1 MVLDAGARSFYKT
14 VFCMIAPFGWV
25 SNILIP
31 KENNVCVTVKTTRAW
46 IDFSKWIYSVTV
58 MSQEY
63 LGTTYFGLLQ
73 LHITA

>member
-1 MVLDAGARSFYKT
+1 MVLDARARSLYII
-14 VFCMIAPFGWV
+14 VFCMVASFGWA

-31 KENNVCVTVKTTRAW
+31 KENNVCVTVITTKAW

-58 MSQEY
+58 MSQKY
-63 LGTTYFGLLQ
+63 LGTAYFGLLQ